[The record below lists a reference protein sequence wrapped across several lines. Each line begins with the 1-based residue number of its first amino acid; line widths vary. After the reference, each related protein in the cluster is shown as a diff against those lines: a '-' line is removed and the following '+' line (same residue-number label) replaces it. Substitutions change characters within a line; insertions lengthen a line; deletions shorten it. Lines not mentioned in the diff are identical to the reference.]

1 MEQMF
6 VYTLLGAAFTA
17 AAVGLGRLFA
27 CRTVQGPIRTYPYQ
41 LPGPDFSE
49 TAGFRVV
56 QLPSDE
62 IIALESSWA
71 LDSRV
76 GEMRFV
82 IEPEWPAT
90 LRIGRSGTD
99 LGLGEYSAVYDIS
112 SNLTF
117 EGITVLLQ
125 QTAGGESLAQWS
137 REGYD
142 YALHFQEGEI
152 TLAGGVVDDFVS
164 EIIAE
169 TAV

>member
-6 VYTLLGAAFTA
+6 VYILLGAALTA
-17 AAVGLGRLFA
+17 AAVGFSRLFA
-27 CRTVQGPIRTYPYQ
+27 CRQMQGSIRTYPYQ
-41 LPGPDFSE
+41 LSGPDFSE

-56 QLPSDE
+56 QLPSDT

-76 GEMRFV
+76 GELRFI

-152 TLAGGVVDDFVS
+152 TLAGGVLDDFVA
-164 EIIAE
+164 EIVAE

>member
-1 MEQMF
+1 M
-6 VYTLLGAAFTA
+6 
-17 AAVGLGRLFA
+17 GLGRLFA

-56 QLPSDE
+56 QLPSDT

-71 LDSRV
+71 LDSRA
-76 GEMRFV
+76 GELRFI

-125 QTAGGESLAQWS
+125 QTADGESLAQWS

-152 TLAGGVVDDFVS
+152 TLAGGLVDDFVS